1 VTHYNQ
7 SNTERIGDV
16 NRGLLVETGDLLGTS
31 YLKQEQVNL
40 FTVYNRIIVHA
51 LWGEVVLNDLAGSG
65 CLHQF
70 NWTCTIPVVTVQP
83 LCAVSTDIDGLVVGH
98 RMTCPGDDS
107 TTACAITA
115 SEGISYWPL
124 QPMIIGNRESTAGV
138 TSYGVIG
145 ELTTTVS
152 LTGGS
157 VRYAVLYTP
166 LDDDAYV
173 EALL

>member
-1 VTHYNQ
+1 MTQYNKSMQ
-7 SNTERIGDV
+7 EYIGVV
-16 NRGLLVETGDLLGTS
+16 NRGLLIETGDLLATS
-31 YLKQEQVNL
+31 YHIQAQVNL

-51 LWGEVVLNDLAGSG
+51 LWGEVVLADLVGVG

-70 NWTCTIPVVTVQP
+70 NWTSTIPVITVQP
-83 LCAVSTDIDGLVVGH
+83 LCAVSNDSTGLVVGH
-98 RMTCPGDDS
+98 RLTCPGDDS
-107 TTACAITA
+107 ATACAITY

-124 QPMIIGNRESTAGV
+124 APMIIGNRESTAGV

-145 ELTTTVS
+145 ELTTIAD
-152 LTGGS
+152 LTQGS
-157 VRYAVLYTP
+157 IRYSILYTP